1 MKYIFL
7 ALIFLHG
14 AIHLMGFTK
23 AFKLA
28 QIEQLGTDISKI
40 SGLVWFIAFLL
51 FVVTG
56 IALLAKIQWWYW
68 LAIVTVVISTALIVS
83 VWKDAKFGIISNVF
97 ILLVALFS
105 LLSCAFNKKVTN
117 EISTIMKQAD
127 TTKISVITK
136 EQLNDLPYP
145 VAKWLNLSG
154 MIGKEKINAVWLSQN
169 IKMKMKPEQKDW
181 NEAVAEQYFSVEN
194 PAFIWKV
201 KMNMPPF
208 IKITGRDKF
217 VDGKGEMIIKM
228 FSLLNIVNE
237 KGEKMDEGTLQRFL
251 GEIVWFPS
259 AALSQYITWEAID
272 SLSAKATMNYKGTT
286 GSGTFY
292 FNEQGDFVKFSALR
306 YKGNETDAQRYE
318 WVLTVKEHSIMN
330 SIKIPTIGEVTWML
344 ENGNWT
350 WLDLEI
356 TDIRYNSSIEI
367 NKYTNAQY

>member
-14 AIHLMGFTK
+14 AIHLMGFAK

-40 SGLVWFIAFLL
+40 SGLIWLIVFLL

-56 IALLAKIQWWYW
+56 IAFLAKAQCWYW
-68 LAIVTVVISTALIVS
+68 LAIVTIIISTLLIIF
-83 VWKDAKFGIISNVF
+83 VWKDAKFGTIPNIL
-97 ILLVALFS
+97 ILLAALYS
-105 LLSCAFNKKVTN
+105 LSTFAFNNKVAN
-117 EISTIMKQAD
+117 EISTIIKQAD

-145 VAKWLNLSG
+145 VAKWLKVSG
-154 MIGKEKINAVWLSQN
+154 MIGKEKINTVWLSQ
-169 IKMKMKPEQKDW
+169 KVRMKMKPGQKDW

-217 VDGKGEMIIKM
+217 VDGKGEMLIKM

-259 AALSQYITWEAID
+259 AALNQYITWEAID

-306 YKGNETDAQRYE
+306 YKGNEADAQRYE

-330 SIKIPTIGEVTWML
+330 SIKIPTIWEVTWKL

-367 NKYTNAQY
+367 N

>member
-14 AIHLMGFTK
+14 AIHTFGFVK
-23 AFKLA
+23 AFNLW
-28 QIEQLGTDISKI
+28 QIEQLNVDISKI
-40 SGLVWFIAFLL
+40 SGLIWLIVFLL

-56 IALLAKIQWWYW
+56 IALLAKAQWWYW
-68 LAIVTVVISTALIVS
+68 LAIVTVIISTILIIS
-83 VWKDAKFGIISNVF
+83 VWKDTKYGTIPNIF

-145 VAKWLNLSG
+145 VAKWLKVSG
-154 MIGKEKINAVWLSQN
+154 MIGKEKINTIWLSQ
-169 IKMKMKPEQKDW
+169 KVRMKMKPGQKDW

-217 VDGKGEMIIKM
+217 VDGKGEMLIKM

-306 YKGNETDAQRYE
+306 YKGNEADAQRY
-318 WVLTVKEHSIMN
+318 
-330 SIKIPTIGEVTWML
+330 
-344 ENGNWT
+344 
-350 WLDLEI
+350 
-356 TDIRYNSSIEI
+356 
-367 NKYTNAQY
+367 

>member
-1 MKYIFL
+1 MMKYIFL

-14 AIHLMGFTK
+14 AIHLMGFAK

-28 QIEQLGTDISKI
+28 QIEQLTTDISKF
-40 SGLVWFIAFLL
+40 SGLVWFIVFLL
-51 FVVTG
+51 FVVTC
-56 IALLAKIQWWYW
+56 IAFLAKAQWWNW
-68 LAIVTVVISTALIVS
+68 LAIVAVVISTILIIS
-83 VWKDAKFGIISNVF
+83 FWNDAKFGNIPNVI
-97 ILLVALFS
+97 ILLVTLFY
-105 LLSCAFNKKVTN
+105 LSSYAFSKKVAN
-117 EISTIMKQAD
+117 EISPILRQTD
-127 TTKISVITK
+127 TSKISVITK

-154 MIGKEKINAVWLSQN
+154 MVGKEKINTVWLSQN
-169 IKMKMKPEQKDW
+169 ARMKMKPGQKEW
-181 NEAVAEQYFSVEN
+181 NEAVAEQYYSVEK
-194 PAFIWKV
+194 PAFVWKV

-208 IKITGRDKF
+208 ITISGRDKF
-217 VDGKGEMIIKM
+217 VDGKGEMLIKL

-251 GEIVWFPS
+251 AETVWFPS

-292 FNEQGDFVKFSALR
+292 FNEQGDFVKFSTLR
-306 YKGNETDAQRYE
+306 YKSNEADAQRYE
-318 WVLTVKEHSIMN
+318 WIVTVKEHSIKN
-330 SIKIPTIGEVTWML
+330 SIKIPTKVEVTWVL

-367 NKYTNAQY
+367 DK

>member
-1 MKYIFL
+1 MKYIFF

-14 AIHLMGFTK
+14 AIHLMGFAK

-28 QIEQLGTDISKI
+28 QIEQLSTDISKI
-40 SGLVWFIAFLL
+40 SGLVWFIVFLL
-51 FVVTG
+51 FVLTG
-56 IALLAKIQWWYW
+56 IAFLAKVQWWYW
-68 LAIVTVVISTALIVS
+68 LAIVTAAISTVLIII
-83 VWKDAKFGIISNVF
+83 VWKDAKFGTIPNVF
-97 ILLVALFS
+97 IILVALLS
-105 LLSCAFNKKVTN
+105 LLSCAFNKKVAN
-117 EISTIMKQAD
+117 EISTIMKQ
-127 TTKISVITK
+127 TVTSKISVITK

-145 VAKWLNLSG
+145 VANWLIVSG
-154 MIGKEKINAVWLSQN
+154 MIGKEKINTVWLSQK
-169 IKMKMKPEQKDW
+169 IRMKMKPEQKDW
-181 NEAVAEQYFSVEN
+181 NEAVAEQYFSVKN
-194 PAFIWKV
+194 PAFIWKI
-201 KMNMPPF
+201 KMNMSPF
-208 IKITGRDKF
+208 VKITGRDKF
-217 VDGKGEMIIKM
+217 VDGKGEMLIKM

-306 YKGNETDAQRYE
+306 YKDNEADAQRYE
-318 WVLTVKEHSIMN
+318 WIVTVKEHSIKN
-330 SIKIPTIGEVTWML
+330 SIKIPMKIEVTWML

-367 NKYTNAQY
+367 D